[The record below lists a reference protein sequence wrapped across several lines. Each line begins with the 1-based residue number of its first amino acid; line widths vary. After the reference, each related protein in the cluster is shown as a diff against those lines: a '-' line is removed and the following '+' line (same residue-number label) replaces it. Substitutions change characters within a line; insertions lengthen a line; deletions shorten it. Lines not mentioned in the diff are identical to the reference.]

1 MSKNVVFTV
10 LINGVKVFNSDNDVQ
25 ALGFALS
32 LHQTSNVE
40 HEISVVSDVSSV
52 AYLVT
57 PGYLDKDNKSCDN

>member
-32 LHQTSNVE
+32 LHQTSNVTHLIE
-40 HEISVVSDVSSV
+40 V
-52 AYLVT
+52 L
-57 PGYLDKDNKSCDN
+57 KDDLSIATLSLS